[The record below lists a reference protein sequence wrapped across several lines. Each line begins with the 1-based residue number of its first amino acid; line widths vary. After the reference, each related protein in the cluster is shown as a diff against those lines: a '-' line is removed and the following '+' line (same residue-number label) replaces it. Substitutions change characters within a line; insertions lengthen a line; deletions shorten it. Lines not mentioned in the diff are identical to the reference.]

1 MSEESNEEELARE
14 GADQIN
20 EEKDED
26 RLEQNE
32 EEREREGDQHKRL
45 QLAKVKEKNPTRN
58 RIVKRKE

>member
-45 QLAKVKEKNPTRN
+45 
-58 RIVKRKE
+58 